1 MNFRVDLE
9 QIIKEQFDSNDI
21 RYEADMD
28 IDQLAAH
35 YLEML
40 TRRVVPAPRRVHFS
54 DKLNDTLGKLAQE
67 TSIEQ
72 REKALEAWQTVFCIR
87 HLLVEGQN
95 VTRFLSRSVDNLTF
109 IDGLLWDFG
118 MHHFHLNRKP
128 DKAEPKFVKR
138 SDYLLFAI
146 ITQKDAFFVDVRPHP
161 KSRSL
166 IEWARQDLIRIVHLN
181 WPELIKP
188 YVLRGQTGDVLT
200 DKEKMNLRKKN
211 VNHVTEL
218 GGKAVSPIGGG
229 MASDGSSSA
238 CRIWAD
244 RLLHEIDQHQRYFD
258 EHQGEVRSQLE
269 NSGTRIDGELDFRL
283 VLLDSLNP
291 SAEPI
296 DSLREDRCLSR
307 NLCRMGFVIV
317 ETITRRPIIVS
328 IEEESRRLD

>member
-1 MNFRVDLE
+1 MNFRADLE

-21 RYEADMD
+21 CYEANMD
-28 IDQLAAH
+28 VDHLAAR

-67 TSIEQ
+67 TSVEQ
-72 REKALEAWQTVFCIR
+72 REKALEAWRTVFCIR

-95 VTRFLSRSVDNLTF
+95 VTRFLSRFVDKLTF
-109 IDGLLWDFG
+109 SDGLLWDFG
-118 MHHFHLNRKP
+118 MHHFHLSRKP
-128 DKAEPKFVKR
+128 DKSDPRFVER

-146 ITQKDAFFVDVRPHP
+146 ITQEDAFFVDVRLHP
-161 KSRSL
+161 QRGDIIK
-166 IEWARQDLIRIVHLN
+166 WVRQDLLRIVHLN

-200 DKEKMNLRKKN
+200 DEEKRNLREKN

-218 GGKAVSPIGGG
+218 GGKAVFSIGGG

-238 CRIWAD
+238 CRMWAD
-244 RLLHEIDQHQRYFD
+244 RLLHEIDQYQRYFD
-258 EHQGEVRSQLE
+258 EHQGEVHPQLE
-269 NSGTRIDGELDFRL
+269 ASGIKIDGELDFQL

-291 SAEPI
+291 SVELI

-307 NLCRMGFVIV
+307 DLCRMGFVIV
-317 ETITRRPIIVS
+317 ETTTRRPVIVS
-328 IEEESRRLD
+328 IEG

>member
-1 MNFRVDLE
+1 MSFRSDLE

-28 IDQLAAH
+28 VDQLAAR

-40 TRRVVPAPRRVHFS
+40 TRRVVPVPRRVHFS

-67 TSIEQ
+67 TSVEQ
-72 REKALEAWQTVFCIR
+72 REKALEAWRTVFCIR

-95 VTRFLSRSVDNLTF
+95 VTRFLSRFVDELTF
-109 IDGLLWDFG
+109 SDGLLWDFG
-118 MHHFHLNRKP
+118 MHHFHLSRKP
-128 DKAEPKFVKR
+128 DKSDPRFVER
-138 SDYLLFAI
+138 SDYLLYAI
-146 ITQKDAFFVDVRPHP
+146 ITQESAYVVDIGLH
-161 KSRSL
+161 KESL
-166 IEWARQDLIRIVHLN
+166 RWVRQDLLRIVHLN